1 MVFDDGILKI
11 YSLENTAEKGD
22 KPKEQLVYKSSF
34 YFGYDELGITRY
46 YTALTN
52 NQRIE
57 CVVNIE
63 LDPNVRVLDVVE
75 FEDGS
80 LFRIQL
86 LQRKKEDGLIY
97 LKLSLERLNDEYSK
111 KAKKN

>member
-1 MVFDDGILKI
+1 MVFDDGLLKV
-11 YSLENTAEKGD
+11 YRLENTAEKGD

-46 YTALTN
+46 YTALAN
-52 NQRIE
+52 KQKIE

-63 LDPNVRVLDVVE
+63 FDLNVRALDIVE

-80 LFRIQL
+80 LYRIRMR
-86 LQRKKEDGLIY
+86 QRKKDDGLIY
-97 LKLSLERLNDEYSK
+97 LKLSLEEVNDDYSK
-111 KAKKN
+111 KTQEN